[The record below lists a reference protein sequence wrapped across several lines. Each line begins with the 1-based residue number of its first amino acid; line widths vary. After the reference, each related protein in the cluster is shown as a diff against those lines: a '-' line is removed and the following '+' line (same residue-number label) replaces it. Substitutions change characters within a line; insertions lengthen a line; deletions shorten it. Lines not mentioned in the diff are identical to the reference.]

1 MALKEWALQWIW
13 KQLKSKSP
21 NDYKAM
27 QEYYQSHIDFMK
39 RELVEQKK
47 IIESFRH
54 KHPGNGEELNAW
66 NNREE
71 KLLQEKLV
79 MMRKILELES
89 QLMFWDKLKNKP
101 LI

>member
-1 MALKEWALQWIW
+1 MGLKEWALEWVW
-13 KQLKSKSP
+13 KRLKSKSP
-21 NDYKAM
+21 SDYKEM
-27 QEYYQSHIDFMK
+27 QEYYQSRIDFMK
-39 RELVEQKK
+39 KELEGQKT
-47 IIESFRH
+47 IIETFRH
-54 KHPGNGEELNAW
+54 KHPGNGEELDAW
-66 NNREE
+66 KCREE